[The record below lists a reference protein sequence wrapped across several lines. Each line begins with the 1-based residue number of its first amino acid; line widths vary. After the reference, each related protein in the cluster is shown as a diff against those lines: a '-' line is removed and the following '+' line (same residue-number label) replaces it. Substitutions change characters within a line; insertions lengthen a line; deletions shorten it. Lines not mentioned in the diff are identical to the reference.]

1 MEPATADAPRNP
13 FVNPLLTDFYQL
25 TMCYAYWKAE
35 KAHAYSTFDMF
46 FRKPPFGGEFAVF
59 AGLEEVLRFV
69 QTFRFTDEQ
78 IDYLRTVMP
87 TAEAAFWEYLRGLDC
102 SEVKIYGVAEGTVV
116 FPRIPLLRVEGPLGV
131 CQLLETTLLNLCN
144 FATLVCTNAARHRL
158 AAGKDKVL
166 LEFGVRR
173 AQGPDGA
180 MSASR
185 YSAIGGFDGTSN
197 VLAGMML
204 GMKVMGTHAHAL
216 VSAFVGVEEL
226 PTRLIKGVDV
236 VELALKY
243 RRELGFTLSSL
254 GELAAFVSFAQA
266 FPDNFLALVDTYDTL
281 TSGVPN
287 YIAVALALRDIG
299 LKPVGIRLD
308 SGDLAWFSKEARRMM
323 REVDAK
329 LGLDGFLAASRI
341 VASNDINE
349 AVLNALN
356 EQKHEIDVYGIG
368 TNLVTCQSQPAL
380 GMVYKLVEINGVPRI
395 KLSQEASKITVP
407 ARKEVYRL
415 IGAEGVP
422 ILDLIIRAGEPQPQ
436 PGRRILCRHPFDE
449 KRRAYVT
456 PTAVLPLLRL
466 VWKGKDA
473 RLEEALAVDGA
484 LSLSAASA
492 DAGAAA
498 AAAAG
503 GAGAAEAAPALLDP
517 AAAAAAAAAAADG
530 PASAG
535 PGPGSPGGHARLG
548 SGGSAGSHA
557 PLRAIKSLHAMTP
570 PGPVGLVP
578 LTAPPKAALPGAALG
593 GSGGAA
599 VGGAGAGAATEPA
612 DAATA
617 AAASPAVLPAS
628 ALPAGVNLRAP
639 FPPLSA
645 VRAFVA
651 AQLEWIRADHLR
663 PLNPTPY
670 KVSVSVE
677 LYQFLHELMIAEIPI
692 PELE

>member
-1 MEPATADAPRNP
+1 M
-13 FVNPLLTDFYQL
+13 
-25 TMCYAYWKAE
+25 
-35 KAHAYSTFDMF
+35 
-46 FRKPPFGGEFAVF
+46 
-59 AGLEEVLRFV
+59 
-69 QTFRFTDEQ
+69 
-78 IDYLRTVMP
+78 
-87 TAEAAFWEYLRGLDC
+87 
-102 SEVKIYGVAEGTVV
+102 
-116 FPRIPLLRVEGPLGV
+116 
-131 CQLLETTLLNLCN
+131 
-144 FATLVCTNAARHRL
+144 
-158 AAGKDKVL
+158 
-166 LEFGVRR
+166 
-173 AQGPDGA
+173 
-180 MSASR
+180 
-185 YSAIGGFDGTSN
+185 
-197 VLAGMML
+197 
-204 GMKVMGTHAHAL
+204 
-216 VSAFVGVEEL
+216 
-226 PTRLIKGVDV
+226 
-236 VELALKY
+236 ELALQY
-243 RRELGFTLSSL
+243 RRDLGFTLSSL
-254 GELAAFVSFAQA
+254 GELAAFISFAQA

-281 TSGVPN
+281 SSGVPN
-287 YIAVALALRDIG
+287 YICVALALKSIG

-308 SGDLAWFSKEARRMM
+308 SGDLAWYSKEARRMM
-323 REVDAK
+323 REVDER

-380 GMVYKLVEINGVPRI
+380 GMVFKLVEINGVPRI
-395 KLSQEASKITVP
+395 KLSQEATKITIP

-466 VWKGKDA
+466 VWKGGRA
-473 RLEEALAVDGA
+473 RLEESLAVDGA

-498 AAAAG
+498 ASAASAAAAG
-503 GAGAAEAAPALLDP
+503 GAAAGGASAADAAGSSPASLLLDP
-517 AAAAAAAAAAADG
+517 AAAAAAADG

-535 PGPGSPGGHARLG
+535 AGSPGPHTRIG

-578 LTAPPKAALPGAALG
+578 LTVPPKALLPAAAL
-593 GSGGAA
+593 SSGAA
-599 VGGAGAGAATEPA
+599 VGGAGSGAGAAEGA
-612 DAATA
+612 SA
-617 AAASPAVLPAS
+617 AAGVPAVVPAS